1 MQEYLKSHWNGQ
13 LPLWKSFW
21 LSVVTATLLFAF
33 LAAAFYSL
41 STVVGMLFT
50 ALAIPAW
57 IWSHVGL
64 WRCVEQRPGYWAL
77 VAKLYCGSYGL
88 LAIYYAATLVLM
100 LLGLLL
106 DSPFKQ
112 TQV

>member
-64 WRCVEQRPGYWAL
+64 WRCVEQRPGYWRSSQSCT
-77 VAKLYCGSYGL
+77 VAPTASWPSTTL
-88 LAIYYAATLVLM
+88 LP
-100 LLGLLL
+100 
-106 DSPFKQ
+106 SF
-112 TQV
+112 